1 MKNKHSWK
9 ELIGEPQLCEGG
21 RLISI
26 VFCCDSRKKKCPILE
41 EALKSLGLTEEDFI
55 KVMEKHSIPIKEID
69 GTGFGDLAFCP
80 SMEKESKDRD
90 TFLLENN
97 WGIVKYL
104 KYKFKIL
111 EDLIPEDKWDYAFET
126 RIMKQYAIEA
136 LELDTQR
143 VYKALA
149 MGNINGTLIVTEI
162 IKDSDLS
169 DVELRSTIAKTE
181 YVGVRIPKDLVS
193 QLDELVEKGIVG
205 SRSDGIRRALILYLS
220 AISSGVKQG
229 MLVKREKSQ

>member
-1 MKNKHSWK
+1 MKNKYTWK

-26 VFCCDSRKKKCPILE
+26 VFCCDPRKKKCPILE
-41 EALKSLGLTEEDFI
+41 EALRSLGLTEEDFI

-97 WGIVKYL
+97 WGIIRYL
-104 KYKFKIL
+104 KYKFEIL
-111 EDLIPEDKWDYAFET
+111 EDLIPEDKWEYAFET
-126 RIMKQYAIEA
+126 RLMKQYAIEA
-136 LELDTQR
+136 LELDTQK
-143 VYKALA
+143 VYKAFA
-149 MGNINGTLIVTEI
+149 MGSINGTLVITEL

-169 DVELRSTIAKTE
+169 DAELRSTIAKTE
-181 YVGVRIPKDLVS
+181 YVGVRIPRELVS
-193 QLDELVEKGIVG
+193 QLDELVEKGVIG
-205 SRSDGIRRALILYLS
+205 SRSDGIRRALMLYLS
-220 AISSGVKQG
+220 ALSSGVKQG
-229 MLVKREKSQ
+229 TLVKQQRSQ